1 MTRDVAVVGRVSR
14 ALEPGENPSIKLS
27 RSSIETGLQV
37 IARNCQA
44 TPFQFWKLIQNLITL
59 LSK

>member
-37 IARNCQA
+37 IARNCPVSY
-44 TPFQFWKLIQNLITL
+44 THLTL
-59 LSK
+59 PTS